1 MVQRKHTEVLCV
13 HLLPSMSP
21 GFISIYNNS
30 IRGSHEL
37 LVVEGDQQKGMERT
51 VGWGSWVGSL
61 QRSTWLG
68 GKKPPSCTE
77 FFIPTVLEQRWVLL
91 GGTKD
96 LSVVISNSSSANSQ
110 LFVWLWKLP
119 SQACFSMHLLI
130 PSKLLIHEPFQVTWE
145 LEALQ
150 TPSAM
155 WQVLQLDCSA
165 WEAWQGLQTSLERLE
180 VQWVR
185 LLDFC
190 SVSGYQI

>member
-1 MVQRKHTEVLCV
+1 MGL
-13 HLLPSMSP
+13 
-21 GFISIYNNS
+21 
-30 IRGSHEL
+30 
-37 LVVEGDQQKGMERT
+37 
-51 VGWGSWVGSL
+51 
-61 QRSTWLG
+61 LG
-68 GKKPPSCTE
+68 GLLAKEHMVRWEKPPSCTE

-96 LSVVISNSSSANSQ
+96 LSVVISNSSSANPQ